1 MQSKPQIDATMKRSN
16 RTVQGKVM
24 LSPEEKRVFALA
36 EKRGTD
42 FGELVRLLLHRELK
56 AEKEG
61 KAA

>member
-1 MQSKPQIDATMKRSN
+1 MKRSN
-16 RTVQGKVM
+16 RTVQVRVM
-24 LSPEEKRVFALA
+24 MSPEEYKAFRDLA

-42 FGELVRLLLHRELK
+42 FSDLTRQLWHRELK